1 MFPQRSLRDA
11 TGLDDLDVVTDSEG
25 RLGAPFAFARLEEQ
39 MTFPNFGDRSNLVAL
54 PKAEKALNTGQ
65 FAHHLPSTS
74 LTAPTNIIGG
84 SEATWPS
91 TIAWAQ
97 VEPDIVFEAIQA
109 S

>member
-1 MFPQRSLRDA
+1 MLPQRSLRDA

-39 MTFPNFGDRSNLVAL
+39 MTFPNFGDRSNVVAL
-54 PKAEKALNTGQ
+54 PKAEKALDAGQ
-65 FAHHLPSTS
+65 V
-74 LTAPTNIIGG
+74 LTTALNFSNGCDSIIGDL
-84 SEATWPS
+84 SYLADA
-91 TIAWAQ
+91 IAWAQ